1 TIDGREKRTTGFAGA
16 ADGNGAAG
24 QSARTPRTSRC
35 FKKTSPSIGLR
46 LGLSSKKLPRSL
58 RMLPAEPRAARRDC
72 LHANS
77 VRTCPG
83 PVHRG
88 AASAHQL
95 PVRHTK
101 APANAPSSVTSAE
114 MPSQRAAWQPGV
126 IGSCTTRPSSS
137 PIGAAPPPST
147 DSADTEAESAAVDG
161 SGPAATEAG
170 TRFQYHST
178 CRLLIWDTVLE
189 KKASTAYCSGMH
201 SRVMEIHSIHWEN
214 CSDRASWSDTST
226 THTTTQTAVTISL
239 KRAYSGMPVSLNTKK
254 LLFSAAVKLEI
265 AQADDTPCIV
275 LMATA
280 SQKDAADAV
289 TEDQP
294 QPTYEDMLRA
304 VTKEVLVNM
313 EVATTYPA
321 IVRMSLPDHL
331 SYEEF
336 RQRLSERY
344 TQPADTLSFRE
355 EFRFCIQ
362 GKNESV
368 DDFGDRLI
376 VLADKAFPHF
386 SPVQKDAEI
395 VDQFVVGIRAT
406 PSAREQLILVRP
418 ANLIAAKRTFK
429 RLETAAQLAQRV
441 ALGHRPVRVVDN
453 VDGETPA
460 AAAAGSTPKQA
471 RPEEAY
477 CEICCD
483 SRQQRALEALRRQLE
498 ELSRRTVGN
507 RGADNNCYQPRAPA
521 TNQSGDQS
529 QVLVAVALLAE
540 ALVAEEETIV
550 VVVFVVEMLLIIN
563 VHHHRQKYTHC
574 LNRICILCFSKAKEL
589 RSVTPWMLA
598 IINRHSG
605 WLYDLHD
612 NRVPK
617 AICGTCRFALQ
628 QLEKG
633 QRADVPPMYDFRDVQ
648 PLPVTRSVGQDGC
661 DCKICSTARCRVHPP
676 EANVPKR
683 SVGRPSLTADE
694 ATTPKPEMVKVC
706 SFCISPIGRGK
717 PHTCNRPTRLQ
728 NAHALLQEASPEFP
742 ERLATT
748 IVRQKLITSGSGDT
762 ASGITVLASNA
773 GPSMRLAVNPPPP
786 KPTAVFTADN
796 MRHLQGELGLSS
808 RKTEVVLR
816 NLRSSIGASAVQS
829 NIRQTLREMD
839 HELDDLFQAKQ
850 LAFIREERGR
860 QTPAEQWAV
869 VCTDVVELLGRMIAN
884 RRLMDVASTVVRIG
898 IDGGGGFLKLSISVF
913 DLCVCAGEEQQKG
926 ADRRFLDTGVHRAV
940 ILGIAPNTQ
949 ENHRNLECLW
959 ESCRLQLLSANI
971 SIACDLKLANI
982 LLGLMAH
989 SSSHPCTWC
998 NVNKGSLDS
1007 CGEPRTFGSLSEKYQ
1022 AYLAAGGERQ
1032 LAKHFDNVVQPSI
1045 FSAGVEVPVL
1055 HIVPPPELH
1064 LLTGAVHVLYE
1075 GLHGVWPE
1083 SEAWLTACNV
1093 QRDKHHGGSF
1103 TGNASR
1109 KLLRNVDLLEAMCP
1123 MAALPFVAA
1132 LRALNSVVVSCFGSE
1147 LRPNFEQAIQEFRT
1161 SYADLGISISPKI
1174 HAIFH
1179 HVGDFCR
1186 AKDKTGLGPWSEQCT
1201 ESMHRDFLL
1210 HWERYKSWSS
1220 THLPSRAFG
1229 TAGRET
1235 GCFAAVYLSRLVL
1248 FALALTTL
1256 AGDIETNPG
1265 PACNSCNGPIR
1276 TGMHSLPCEVPE
1288 CSERCHCQ
1296 KKCSGMHRAEIVR
1309 SPWRCSVHRPLELDS
1324 ASAAHL
1330 RDLPAPEPRMSQPT
1344 RCHSC
1349 SGPIR
1354 TGTTPLTC
1362 AAKGCA
1368 LACHRSS
1375 NCSHISRYRG
1385 APSWLCP
1392 LHRQQAVQLPGA
1404 HSIFRRPAL
1413 TRRQADPTTDR
1424 DLNDPSDAQRRYC
1437 AKCSTAIRRGVAFVK
1452 CNSCSAAYHK
1462 CCTGLNRNAA
1472 DAAARSPWDCP
1483 VCTARTQ
1490 GAPAPSAATS
1500 RVPLQDKVAR
1510 DTKFADS
1517 LRLLQWN
1524 ADGIASKL
1532 PELAER
1538 LSDSDIDIAAVQE
1551 TKLSNRTQLPKING
1565 YIAVRK
1571 DRGDGSGGGLL
1582 LLIRD
1587 KLAFRSSPQPTATA
1601 DMEIQTVDI
1610 QISTANWITITNV
1623 YAPPV
1628 RTCVEDRQL
1637 PDWNHLGTPSQG
1649 IILGDF
1655 NSHSPAWDPIQP
1667 QDERG
1672 STLLD
1677 WSIDT
1682 QLEILNDGSP
1692 TRVNKATGGESSP
1705 DVSFASSK
1713 LASKCTWQVS
1723 DDLGS
1728 DHTPIVI
1735 RLDLKVRTLPKAQSR
1750 LIWRKQGVDWN
1761 AFQTVVEDK
1770 FKALHKEH
1778 LTFDARA
1785 KRFNDIVMQAANL
1798 CIGKVRTSHRPRPW
1812 LTPELKAAIKLRN
1825 RLRRSVG
1832 ENRED
1837 WLSACANVHKIARA
1851 TKEAAWRDTITDLEK
1866 EPNSNKAWKFI
1877 RSLNGTPDSNC
1888 PNEALQV
1895 GNKVLTD
1902 PRDKANAFA
1911 KQYASVSRYH
1921 ISHSDRATIRE
1932 AKAILRLPLPL
1943 PGSTHDGYA
1952 AITEQELDSAIQH
1965 QRANGAAGADEVTP
1979 RFIKALGP
1987 LARAELLSLFNWS
2000 FQHAAVAQSWRTA
2013 IIIPLLK
2020 AGKSARDIAAFRP
2033 ISLTSCIVKLLERI
2047 LVTRLHHLAERHG
2060 WISPN
2065 QAGFR
2070 ANYSCEDQLLR
2081 VTQDISDGMN
2091 LKPSERTIIAL
2102 LDFCK
2107 AFDKVWRERLIT
2119 VMARKRVP
2127 LVFIKWTAAFLRHRI
2142 ARVQL
2147 HGARSSPVIMR
2158 QGLPQ
2163 GSVIAPFLF
2172 LIFIDTV
2179 NDVVNPPAEIS
2190 MYADDIAL
2198 RARHRNKLEAQRAV
2212 QRALDNVA
2220 RWSNEHK
2227 MVLNPDKSEAA
2238 FFSTDTS
2245 EAAWSPAISIEG
2257 RNLRHNPTPRL
2268 LGLTLDRTLSFR
2280 SHLEH
2285 VCNRTTSRCRLLACL
2300 ASKEWGWSKKLLLR
2314 IYRAMQLSIIN
2325 FAAPAWHPWLS
2336 ESAFQQLER
2345 AQNAALRIVT
2355 GQHRTTPVEALRLEA
2370 GICSVRTGSN
2380 VICLTAF
2387 ERAQRLPDSH
2397 PCRIAATGNTAH
2409 RLRRNSWRN
2418 HVTDL
2423 LPLIASS
2430 VTPRAMICTAR
2441 PPPWDPFSTDVRVD
2455 MALPE
2460 PGPARTATA
2469 IDTIRHLPGLI
2480 TIYCD
2485 GSASGGTTNGG
2496 ASAIVTTED
2505 SITNRAD
2512 AVLLA
2517 RLRSGHCTLFN
2528 AYRSIVDP
2536 AVDPACHRCGHP
2548 CDDLEHWLD
2557 CPALAGTRLR
2567 LLGGPTTDISSISA
2581 DPLGFK
2587 IAPFMDSTGAASP
2600 ELQSAVSV
2608 LLLACTL
2615 SCLSIMTGLCLCV
2628 RFKGL
2633 LHGRV
2638 KAPDPEAEVGAGR
2651 GGGDGGGGGR
2661 SSCASSGNNNSSGL
2675 AKNGKL
2681 PPADWRRSGGNHEN
2695 HSYYS
2700 RDAAG
2705 SDIYESAAPSAG
2717 EAAAAA
2723 TTAVRQ
2729 DPRQS
2734 AIGRRLSGLRASF
2747 LARLRR
2753 SDLPGAQA
2761 ATSATKKPTAAQ
2773 RRPRLESQLSI
2784 RSQPADRE
2792 LPPVPQQQPPLP
2804 PPPPQP
2810 PEAATGRSLLKR
2822 HLQDFPLPG
2831 IAHRLGFGRPAS
2843 SAAAAAATPGN
2854 PRNTLPA
2861 ATAAPAPA
2869 PRANASP
2876 RLPAAASVYTIDSD
2890 LTSEID
2896 PLYSAIRRHSGAG
2909 QDEPAT
2915 ATPTPVARR
2924 RHAVEPPQQQQHVY
2938 ASICKTLPSSLNN
2951 TADSASSD
2959 AAAAAATAAPAEQ
2972 SASSGGA
2979 GGGQPPPLPSRN
2991 YRREEVDRILQEPA
3005 AYYSNIDLD
3014 SAGS

>member
-1 TIDGREKRTTGFAGA
+1 
-16 ADGNGAAG
+16 
-24 QSARTPRTSRC
+24 
-35 FKKTSPSIGLR
+35 
-46 LGLSSKKLPRSL
+46 
-58 RMLPAEPRAARRDC
+58 
-72 LHANS
+72 
-77 VRTCPG
+77 
-83 PVHRG
+83 
-88 AASAHQL
+88 
-95 PVRHTK
+95 
-101 APANAPSSVTSAE
+101 
-114 MPSQRAAWQPGV
+114 
-126 IGSCTTRPSSS
+126 
-137 PIGAAPPPST
+137 
-147 DSADTEAESAAVDG
+147 
-161 SGPAATEAG
+161 
-170 TRFQYHST
+170 
-178 CRLLIWDTVLE
+178 
-189 KKASTAYCSGMH
+189 
-201 SRVMEIHSIHWEN
+201 
-214 CSDRASWSDTST
+214 
-226 THTTTQTAVTISL
+226 
-239 KRAYSGMPVSLNTKK
+239 
-254 LLFSAAVKLEI
+254 
-265 AQADDTPCIV
+265 
-275 LMATA
+275 
-280 SQKDAADAV
+280 
-289 TEDQP
+289 
-294 QPTYEDMLRA
+294 
-304 VTKEVLVNM
+304 
-313 EVATTYPA
+313 
-321 IVRMSLPDHL
+321 
-331 SYEEF
+331 
-336 RQRLSERY
+336 
-344 TQPADTLSFRE
+344 
-355 EFRFCIQ
+355 
-362 GKNESV
+362 
-368 DDFGDRLI
+368 
-376 VLADKAFPHF
+376 
-386 SPVQKDAEI
+386 
-395 VDQFVVGIRAT
+395 
-406 PSAREQLILVRP
+406 
-418 ANLIAAKRTFK
+418 
-429 RLETAAQLAQRV
+429 
-441 ALGHRPVRVVDN
+441 
-453 VDGETPA
+453 
-460 AAAAGSTPKQA
+460 
-471 RPEEAY
+471 
-477 CEICCD
+477 
-483 SRQQRALEALRRQLE
+483 
-498 ELSRRTVGN
+498 
-507 RGADNNCYQPRAPA
+507 
-521 TNQSGDQS
+521 
-529 QVLVAVALLAE
+529 
-540 ALVAEEETIV
+540 
-550 VVVFVVEMLLIIN
+550 
-563 VHHHRQKYTHC
+563 
-574 LNRICILCFSKAKEL
+574 
-589 RSVTPWMLA
+589 
-598 IINRHSG
+598 
-605 WLYDLHD
+605 
-612 NRVPK
+612 
-617 AICGTCRFALQ
+617 
-628 QLEKG
+628 
-633 QRADVPPMYDFRDVQ
+633 
-648 PLPVTRSVGQDGC
+648 
-661 DCKICSTARCRVHPP
+661 
-676 EANVPKR
+676 
-683 SVGRPSLTADE
+683 
-694 ATTPKPEMVKVC
+694 
-706 SFCISPIGRGK
+706 
-717 PHTCNRPTRLQ
+717 
-728 NAHALLQEASPEFP
+728 
-742 ERLATT
+742 
-748 IVRQKLITSGSGDT
+748 
-762 ASGITVLASNA
+762 
-773 GPSMRLAVNPPPP
+773 
-786 KPTAVFTADN
+786 
-796 MRHLQGELGLSS
+796 
-808 RKTEVVLR
+808 
-816 NLRSSIGASAVQS
+816 
-829 NIRQTLREMD
+829 
-839 HELDDLFQAKQ
+839 
-850 LAFIREERGR
+850 
-860 QTPAEQWAV
+860 
-869 VCTDVVELLGRMIAN
+869 
-884 RRLMDVASTVVRIG
+884 
-898 IDGGGGFLKLSISVF
+898 
-913 DLCVCAGEEQQKG
+913 
-926 ADRRFLDTGVHRAV
+926 
-940 ILGIAPNTQ
+940 
-949 ENHRNLECLW
+949 
-959 ESCRLQLLSANI
+959 
-971 SIACDLKLANI
+971 
-982 LLGLMAH
+982 
-989 SSSHPCTWC
+989 
-998 NVNKGSLDS
+998 
-1007 CGEPRTFGSLSEKYQ
+1007 
-1022 AYLAAGGERQ
+1022 
-1032 LAKHFDNVVQPSI
+1032 
-1045 FSAGVEVPVL
+1045 
-1055 HIVPPPELH
+1055 
-1064 LLTGAVHVLYE
+1064 
-1075 GLHGVWPE
+1075 
-1083 SEAWLTACNV
+1083 
-1093 QRDKHHGGSF
+1093 
-1103 TGNASR
+1103 
-1109 KLLRNVDLLEAMCP
+1109 
-1123 MAALPFVAA
+1123 
-1132 LRALNSVVVSCFGSE
+1132 
-1147 LRPNFEQAIQEFRT
+1147 
-1161 SYADLGISISPKI
+1161 
-1174 HAIFH
+1174 
-1179 HVGDFCR
+1179 
-1186 AKDKTGLGPWSEQCT
+1186 
-1201 ESMHRDFLL
+1201 
-1210 HWERYKSWSS
+1210 
-1220 THLPSRAFG
+1220 
-1229 TAGRET
+1229 
-1235 GCFAAVYLSRLVL
+1235 
-1248 FALALTTL
+1248 
-1256 AGDIETNPG
+1256 
-1265 PACNSCNGPIR
+1265 
-1276 TGMHSLPCEVPE
+1276 MHSLPCEVPE

-1309 SPWRCSVHRPLELDS
+1309 SPWRCSVHRPLEFDS

-2060 WISPN
+2060 WISSN

-2496 ASAIVTTED
+2496 ASAIVTTGDPAHPIILATLQQRGAPSTSSFEEELRAASLAIGWINQAALTAATNICSDSQSMLRALASGNPRIRSALPTASAEITWQWVPGHQNIPGNELADQAAKEATTLVSPASQISIHSAKNVIRRSVLDPPIRHERTRHAYRLLNRQLEED

-2581 DPLGFK
+2581 DPLGL
-2587 IAPFMDSTGAASP
+2587 IA
-2600 ELQSAVSV
+2600 
-2608 LLLACTL
+2608 
-2615 SCLSIMTGLCLCV
+2615 
-2628 RFKGL
+2628 
-2633 LHGRV
+2633 
-2638 KAPDPEAEVGAGR
+2638 
-2651 GGGDGGGGGR
+2651 
-2661 SSCASSGNNNSSGL
+2661 
-2675 AKNGKL
+2675 
-2681 PPADWRRSGGNHEN
+2681 
-2695 HSYYS
+2695 
-2700 RDAAG
+2700 
-2705 SDIYESAAPSAG
+2705 
-2717 EAAAAA
+2717 
-2723 TTAVRQ
+2723 
-2729 DPRQS
+2729 
-2734 AIGRRLSGLRASF
+2734 
-2747 LARLRR
+2747 LARHC
-2753 SDLPGAQA
+2753 P
-2761 ATSATKKPTAAQ
+2761 
-2773 RRPRLESQLSI
+2773 
-2784 RSQPADRE
+2784 
-2792 LPPVPQQQPPLP
+2792 
-2804 PPPPQP
+2804 
-2810 PEAATGRSLLKR
+2810 
-2822 HLQDFPLPG
+2822 
-2831 IAHRLGFGRPAS
+2831 
-2843 SAAAAAATPGN
+2843 
-2854 PRNTLPA
+2854 
-2861 ATAAPAPA
+2861 
-2869 PRANASP
+2869 
-2876 RLPAAASVYTIDSD
+2876 
-2890 LTSEID
+2890 
-2896 PLYSAIRRHSGAG
+2896 
-2909 QDEPAT
+2909 
-2915 ATPTPVARR
+2915 
-2924 RHAVEPPQQQQHVY
+2924 
-2938 ASICKTLPSSLNN
+2938 
-2951 TADSASSD
+2951 
-2959 AAAAAATAAPAEQ
+2959 
-2972 SASSGGA
+2972 
-2979 GGGQPPPLPSRN
+2979 
-2991 YRREEVDRILQEPA
+2991 
-3005 AYYSNIDLD
+3005 
-3014 SAGS
+3014 